1 MSEDRSLEWSSSGA
15 DRLRGYLDR
24 WPDLPVESKLRGIA
38 GRVFD
43 AARSLQDDP
52 ASVGHGDLF
61 SLVWH
66 WLQHDSLTSGV
77 KSRLTIPSNSAW
89 PSPSEWRHQGF
100 RVADLGE
107 KLRVST
113 EPWTPRGLAGPLPAI
128 DLALA
133 APGDLRSG
141 QSGQV
146 LSTRRRTY
154 SGVPADPFFADVFPA
169 GNSGELSY
177 RTSAQREAIRA
188 ALTAPPG
195 ASVVVSLPTGG
206 GKSAVALVP
215 SLVGEP
221 DGVSVFIMPTTALA
235 LDQERAVQAYRPLRG
250 TLRGPF
256 AYHSGL
262 DSDQRNAFRDR
273 IRSGEQRILFTSPE
287 AALDSL
293 SRALFTAA
301 EAGRLRYL
309 VVDEAHM
316 ISEWGNEFRPEFQH
330 LAGLRWDLLRLANQ
344 APVGEPFRTLLLSA
358 TITRTSLET
367 LRALFGDES
376 FQVVASVSIRPECF
390 FFMGDVSSKQDRLE
404 QLPEL
409 ITRLPKPLVV
419 YVTKRKD
426 ASDIRDQLRQ
436 TGFRRVGMVT
446 GDTPAEERRRVIN
459 DWRRT
464 ESGTRIDVV
473 VANSAFGL
481 GIDMDEIRTVIH
493 ACIPETFDRFY
504 QEVGRG
510 GRDGHACLSVFLP
523 VESDE
528 GTAKSMSAPTLIGK
542 TKGSDRWTQMLR
554 SSTPLGTSRY
564 RVDVR
569 DLPSHLIDNA
579 QNRAWSLRTLAL
591 MSRAGLI
598 RLRAEEPPRLGLE
611 VTEEARKA
619 AHVEYQNTVI
629 VELTDVD
636 SSDSDEW
643 DRRFEQAR
651 SSTYAYFRRSFAR
664 VRDLVQGGCPFEHA
678 RDTYQ
683 VSSFPLGG
691 GRGLTITPQGSCGGC
706 VQHDFRAETNELD
719 IPAPPA
725 QVADLKLLPRLG
737 QLFQKKSTLLVTYPV
752 RNSSNELAKT
762 FRRVIRKLVQNRI
775 VEFVED
781 LDLVR
786 DPRVRQLHRRTF
798 GGFVFFSRELASP
811 THLSVPTA
819 VFVSDTVPARPS
831 LFHRPPNSPP
841 CVVIASEELAAP
853 WKPEVTL
860 GRAWSPHRPIV
871 DFLEALS

>member
-1 MSEDRSLEWSSSGA
+1 MSDA
-15 DRLRGYLDR
+15 QRLRDCMDR
-24 WPDLPVESKLRGIA
+24 WPEFAGEHELKGIA
-38 GRVFD
+38 GRVWD
-43 AARSLQDDP
+43 AARSLHDDP

-66 WLQHDSLTSGV
+66 WLQNDSLQSGV
-77 KSRLTIPSNSAW
+77 KSRLTIPGHSAW
-89 PSPSEWRHQGF
+89 PSASEWRDRGF

-107 KLRVST
+107 KLTVSAN
-113 EPWTPRGLAGPLPAI
+113 PWAPRSLSGPLPAV

-141 QSGQV
+141 RPGQV
-146 LSTRRRTY
+146 LSTKRRTY

-169 GNSGELSY
+169 ANDGEPTY

-188 ALTAPPG
+188 VVAAPPG
-195 ASVVVSLPTGG
+195 ASIVVSLPTGG

-215 SLVGEP
+215 SLIGSP
-221 DGVSVFIMPTTALA
+221 DDLSLFIMPTTALA

-250 TLRGPF
+250 ALRGPF

-262 DSDQRNAFRDR
+262 DPVQKSGFRDR
-273 IRSGEQRILFTSPE
+273 IRSGQQRILFASPE
-287 AALDSL
+287 AALYSL
-293 SRALFTAA
+293 SGALFAAA

-309 VVDEAHM
+309 VIDEAHM
-316 ISEWGNEFRPEFQH
+316 ISEWGDEFRPEFQH

-344 APVGEPFRTLLLSA
+344 APVGERFRTLLLSA
-358 TITRTSLET
+358 TLTTTSLET
-367 LRALFGDES
+367 LQALFGGEH
-376 FQVVASVSIRPECF
+376 FQVVASVTIRPEPF
-390 FFMGDVSSKQDRLE
+390 FFRGDLSSREERLE
-404 QLPEL
+404 RLPEL

-419 YVTKRKD
+419 YVTKKND
-426 ASDIRDQLRQ
+426 AAEIRAQLRQ
-436 TGFRRVGMVT
+436 TGFRRIGMVT

-510 GRDGHACLSVFLP
+510 GRDGYACLSVFLP

-554 SSTPLGTSRY
+554 NSTPLGSSRY

-579 QNRAWSLRTLAL
+579 QNRAWSLRTLGL

-598 RLRAEEPPRLGLE
+598 RLRAEEPPRLGPE

-636 SSDSDEW
+636 TSDSEAW

-651 SSTYAYFRRSFAR
+651 SSTYAYFRGSFAR
-664 VRDLVQGGCPFEHA
+664 VRDLVQGGCPLEHA
-678 RDTYQ
+678 RDTYE

-691 GRGLTITPQGSCGGC
+691 GRELTIIPQGFCGGC
-706 VQHDFRAETNELD
+706 VQHGFRAETNALD

-725 QVADLKLLPRLG
+725 QVADLKLSPRLG
-737 QLFQKKSTLLVTYPV
+737 QLFQKKPTLLVTYPEGT
-752 RNSSNELAKT
+752 SSNKSAKA
-762 FRRVIRKLVQNRI
+762 FRRIIRMLVHNGI

-781 LDLVR
+781 LDLAH
-786 DPRVRQLHRRTF
+786 DPRVRQLHRRTS

-811 THLSVPTA
+811 TNVSVPTA
-819 VFVSDTVPARPS
+819 IFVSQTVPARAS
-831 LFHRPPNSPP
+831 LFLRPVDSPP
-841 CVVIASEELAAP
+841 CVAIASEELAAP
-853 WKPEVTL
+853 WKPEATL
-860 GRAWSPHRPIV
+860 GCVWSPHWPIA
-871 DFLEALS
+871 DFEAALS